1 MTRKLAAILS
11 ILPVC
16 LCLLLILAC
25 TPEAEIPAEQPTL
38 NIGCI
43 MPFTGPAALWG
54 QNIRPGME
62 IYADLINED
71 GGLQI
76 GDKRYKIE
84 MIFKDGF
91 APGPAATATR
101 NLVYDSGVKA
111 IVGYFGLG
119 IAAMTQITNPEKV
132 ILNIGTIGGLDPS
145 PPEKSYVMYG
155 FPSMEI
161 TIYQAIA
168 AMQAFPQ
175 YHTMAWTGPSS
186 GEHNIDATFGATDEK
201 LQKEFGIKSV
211 RMYYPEGTL
220 NFTPYLTKMAEQGT
234 EVIYCVGSPLE
245 VGLMAKQRWQMGYKW
260 PICQIASALDLDIM
274 KGIGGSEEAVQNIV
288 SDYPVPWAL
297 KKVTVAPKYVDMA
310 KRISDRYKELYEK
323 EIFLGA
329 YGGSAINSQGQYFEA
344 LEQAGTTDPDVVM
357 RTLRGGTFDTFLG
370 RYKLTG
376 KRFYGSDVV
385 FGHPCAMGI
394 SKGRENIYLGEY
406 PLTNIDIPFAEF
418 ESSQ

>member
-1 MTRKLAAILS
+1 MARKRLAFIS
-11 ILPVC
+11 IIPVY
-16 LCLLLILAC
+16 LCLIFILAC
-25 TPEAEIPAEQPTL
+25 TPTPQSPVEQKTL
-38 NIGCI
+38 KVGCI

-54 QNIRPGME
+54 QNIRPAME

-71 GGLQI
+71 GGLI
-76 GDKRYKIE
+76 VGKDRYKIE

-91 APGPAATATR
+91 APDPAATATR
-101 NLVYDSGVKA
+101 DLIYDNGVTA

-175 YHTMAWTGPSS
+175 YHTLAWTGPSS
-186 GEHNIDATFGATDEK
+186 GEHNIDATFATTDAK
-201 LQKEFGIKSV
+201 LLQEFGIKSI
-211 RMYYPEGTL
+211 RAYYPEGTL

-234 EVIYCVGSPLE
+234 EIIYCVGSPLE

-260 PICQIASALDLDIM
+260 PICQIAAALDPDIM
-274 KGIGGSEEAVQNIV
+274 KGIGGSEEAIQNIV
-288 SDYPVPWAL
+288 SDYPVPWEL
-297 KKVTVAPKYVDMA
+297 KKVVVAPKYIDMA
-310 KRISDRYKELYEK
+310 KRIWNRYRELYK
-323 EIFLGA
+323 KDMFTGA

-344 LEQAGTTDPDVVM
+344 LEQAGTTDPDIVM
-357 RTLRGGTFDTFLG
+357 KTLRGGTFDTFLG

-394 SKGRENIYLGEY
+394 WNGKENIYLGEY
-406 PLTNIDIPFAEF
+406 PLTNIDVPFAEF
-418 ESSQ
+418 ESAK